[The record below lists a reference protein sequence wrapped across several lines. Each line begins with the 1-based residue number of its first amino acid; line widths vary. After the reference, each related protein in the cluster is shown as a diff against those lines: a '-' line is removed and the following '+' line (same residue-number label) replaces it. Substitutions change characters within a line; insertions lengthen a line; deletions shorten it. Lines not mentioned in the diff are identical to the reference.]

1 MKTHVTIKGVQFE
14 LKKPV
19 IVKQAYVNDEMVD
32 AFVHIGSDSEWNKL
46 LLALD
51 ESEPEQKPFSVENPP
66 ENEQACWHIE
76 IINGSAYVYESFF
89 IKDSRAGSK
98 LLSTGNL
105 FRTREEAEAVLK
117 RVLQALKS

>member
-1 MKTHVTIKGVQFE
+1 MKTHVIINGKEISFAEINGGGAVPV
-14 LKKPV
+14 KKV
-19 IVKQAYVNDEMVD
+19 LNE
-32 AFVHIGSDSEWNKL
+32 L

-51 ESEPEQKPFSVENPP
+51 ESEPESKPFSVKNPP
-66 ENEQACWHIE
+66 ENEQECWHIE

-105 FRTREEAEAVLK
+105 FRTKEEAEAALK
-117 RVLQALKS
+117 RV